1 MAAPVPMT
9 VTSAAAQLASWVA
22 GHGRLPTDQECVP
35 ANGLPHWKTIYL
47 RFPGPRFSARLSA
60 ILAGGLPSSAGHGIA
75 VSMCPGSQRLLP
87 CLICEVPF
95 SVDPACRTCPVCK
108 KLKRQRPDAVI
119 TLDEEPILTQAQMR
133 RYGIGQADW
142 DMEVW

>member
-9 VTSAAAQLASWVA
+9 VTSAAVQLAFWVA
-22 GHGRLPTDQECVP
+22 SHGRLPTEQECVP

-60 ILAGGLPSSAGHGIA
+60 ILVGGLPSVSNGIT
-75 VSMCPGSQRLLP
+75 VSTCSGSQRLLS

-95 SVDPACRTCPVCK
+95 SVDSACRTCPMCK
-108 KLKRQRPDAVI
+108 KLKRQRPDAAI
-119 TLDEEPILTQAQMR
+119 TLDEEPTLTLAQLR

>member
-9 VTSAAAQLASWVA
+9 VTSAAVQLASWVVD
-22 GHGRLPTDQECVP
+22 HGRLPTEQECVP

-60 ILAGGLPSSAGHGIA
+60 ILVGGLPSAHNGIA
-75 VSMCPGSQRLLP
+75 VSTCPGNQRLLP
-87 CLICEVPF
+87 CLICDVPF

-108 KLKRQRPDAVI
+108 KLKRQRP
-119 TLDEEPILTQAQMR
+119 DEEPILTQAQMR